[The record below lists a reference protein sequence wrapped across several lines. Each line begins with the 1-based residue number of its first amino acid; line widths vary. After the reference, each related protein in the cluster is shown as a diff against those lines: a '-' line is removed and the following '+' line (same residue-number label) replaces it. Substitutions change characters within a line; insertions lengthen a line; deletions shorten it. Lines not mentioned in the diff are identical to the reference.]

1 MIDPFTLLLFAILAG
16 DDPEAPMSRNDF
28 TRETRRNEVRAARR
42 QARMPTDQE
51 HVGDLGLG

>member
-42 QARMPTDQE
+42 QARMPTGQE
-51 HVGDLGLG
+51 HAGDLGLG